1 MITDNDYQS
10 LFFYAI
16 LSSSYREFMEVE
28 MNKIKKSLFI
38 ILGSISF
45 VLGTLGL
52 SLPFIPTVPFY
63 MLTSFLWL
71 RSSEKLYGK
80 FVSSAYYQK
89 YIKELFIE
97 KKMTNKNLFRIFLM
111 ILIVF
116 LIPGIL
122 VNNLVMR
129 VSLVI
134 VYILHV
140 IFLTYYF
147 KRKEYKNVELKVEDK
162 L

>member
-1 MITDNDYQS
+1 
-10 LFFYAI
+10 
-16 LSSSYREFMEVE
+16 

-38 ILGSISF
+38 VLGGISF
-45 VLGTLGL
+45 GLGTLGL

-71 RSSEKLYGK
+71 RSSDKLYGK
-80 FVSSAYYQK
+80 FVESNYYQK
-89 YIKELFIE
+89 YIQKMIINKE
-97 KKMTNKNLFRIFLM
+97 MTTKGLTRLLGM

-122 VNNLVMR
+122 VDNLVMR

-134 VYILHV
+134 VYVLHV

-147 KRKEYKNVELKVEDK
+147 KSKKTKQVRVEENYDR
-162 L
+162 

>member
-1 MITDNDYQS
+1 
-10 LFFYAI
+10 
-16 LSSSYREFMEVE
+16 
-28 MNKIKKSLFI
+28 MNKLKKSLFI
-38 ILGSISF
+38 ILGGISF
-45 VLGTLGL
+45 GLGTLGL

-80 FVSSAYYQK
+80 FVQSKYYQK
-89 YIKELFIE
+89 YVQEMIINKEMTTKGLVRLFG
-97 KKMTNKNLFRIFLM
+97 M
-111 ILIVF
+111 ILVVF

-122 VNNLVMR
+122 VDNLVMR

-134 VYILHV
+134 VYVLHV

-147 KRKEYKNVELKVEDK
+147 KSKKRKSNKVKVEESYDR
-162 L
+162 